1 MVYGSANMSMA
12 SKNSS
17 GTGATEGS
25 GKKKKRSD
33 NVNCTMATTKKQ
45 GNRKKPKPNIIDAFQ
60 DLRANIKDSMDN
72 RLNMLKHTISDK
84 LGCSITEVMYDII
97 NLLGIVLYSHLHIFT
112 RRIMIDKSKREMYIA
127 YKTPEVKLTYLQM
140 EC

>member
-1 MVYGSANMSMA
+1 M
-12 SKNSS
+12 
-17 GTGATEGS
+17 
-25 GKKKKRSD
+25 
-33 NVNCTMATTKKQ
+33 
-45 GNRKKPKPNIIDAFQ
+45 
-60 DLRANIKDSMDN
+60 RADIKDSMDN